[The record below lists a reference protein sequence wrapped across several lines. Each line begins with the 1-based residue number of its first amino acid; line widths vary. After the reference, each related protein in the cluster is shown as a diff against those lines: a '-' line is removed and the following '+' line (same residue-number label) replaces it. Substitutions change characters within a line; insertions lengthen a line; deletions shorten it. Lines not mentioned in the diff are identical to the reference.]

1 MKCLRLLLTLLFGAV
16 LITNYAV
23 AQAPVG
29 PPCTDNNPPED
40 GSNGNSCVAD
50 KIGPGIFT
58 ATPFT
63 DGSVPWTT
71 VIRTTIS

>member
-1 MKCLRLLLTLLFGAV
+1 MKRMWLLTLLFLAAF
-16 LITNYAV
+16 TNTYTL
-23 AQAPVG
+23 AQAPTG

-50 KIGPGIFT
+50 KIGPGIFA

-63 DGSVPWTT
+63 DGSGTT
-71 VIRTTIS
+71 D